1 MTIDWTKPICIA
13 ATDWQEELPARVVS
27 KDDDGDYRVE
37 IDAPHKVLNGGHTW
51 PSGESWYC
59 GADGEVTGYP
69 EIWVINKIEKDNKMP
84 TQKSLDEARA
94 NTTLEQSIAAHALT
108 LDQLHGRVEV
118 SEAERLYREIVGVA
132 YHYSGQSISRELDKD
147 DLAAIAILEKALA
160 DAKDNA
166 TVRFETV
173 SGAMAYLNDGWIEW
187 HGGDCPVAP
196 DTRVEVKFLDGT
208 TDDKE
213 NAGLWFWG
221 KSGGSGQII
230 AYRVL

>member
-1 MTIDWTKPICIA
+1 
-13 ATDWQEELPARVVS
+13 
-27 KDDDGDYRVE
+27 
-37 IDAPHKVLNGGHTW
+37 
-51 PSGESWYC
+51 
-59 GADGEVTGYP
+59 
-69 EIWVINKIEKDNKMP
+69 MP

-94 NTTLEQSIAAHALT
+94 NTTPEQSIAAHALT

-118 SEAERLYREIVGVA
+118 SDAERLYREIVGA

-187 HGGDCPVAP
+187 RGGDCPVAP
-196 DTRVEVKFLDGT
+196 DTRVEVKFRDGIM
-208 TDDKE
+208 DDEE
-213 NAGLWFWG
+213 NADFWTWPHYG
-221 KSGGSGQII
+221 HGRNII

>member
-37 IDAPHKVLNGGHTW
+37 IDAPHRVSQDSPIGDSEKWFFSSDGGML
-51 PSGESWYC
+51 GF
-59 GADGEVTGYP
+59 P
-69 EIWVINKIEKDNKMP
+69 EMRVINKIEKDNKMP

-118 SEAERLYREIVGVA
+118 SEAERLYREVLKT
-132 YHYSGQSISRELDKD
+132 SGWEFRYERELDHH

-187 HGGDCPVAP
+187 HGGECPVAP
-196 DTRVEVKFLDGT
+196 DTRVEVKFRNGN
-208 TDDKE
+208 TDNEEVAD
-213 NAGLWFWG
+213 LWFWG
-221 KSGGSGQII
+221 NANNDGQII

>member
-1 MTIDWTKPICIA
+1 MTIDWAKPICIA
-13 ATDWQEELPARVVS
+13 ATDWQDELPARVV
-27 KDDDGDYRVE
+27 DGGMVA
-37 IDAPHKVLNGGHTW
+37 IDAPHRIFNGGRTW

-84 TQKSLDEARA
+84 TKKSLDEAA
-94 NTTLEQSIAAHALT
+94 KSAGYSDWVAAQGLTLPSSYITQSIAAHALT

-160 DAKDNA
+160 DANA
-166 TVRFETV
+166 PK
-173 SGAMAYLNDGWIEW
+173 WIEW
-187 HGGDCPVAP
+187 HGGECPVAA
-196 DTRVEVKFLDGT
+196 DARAEVKFRNGD
-208 TDDKE
+208 TDEASADIF
-213 NAGLWFWG
+213 ARYGD
-221 KSGGSGQII
+221 II

>member
-13 ATDWQEELPARVVS
+13 ATDWQEELPARVVG
-27 KDDDGDYRVE
+27 KDDDGDYRVA
-37 IDAPHKVLNGGHTW
+37 IDAPHRVINGGDDW
-51 PSGESWYC
+51 PSGEIWYC
-59 GADGEVTGYP
+59 IVNGEISGYP
-69 EIWVINKIEKDNKMP
+69 EMRIINKIEKDNKMP
-84 TQKSLDEARA
+84 TQKSLDEART

-187 HGGDCPVAP
+187 HGGECPVAP
-196 DTRVEVKFLDGT
+196 DTRVEVKFRNGN
-208 TDDKE
+208 TDNEEVAD
-213 NAGLWFWG
+213 LWFWG
-221 KSGGSGQII
+221 NANNDGQII